1 MEDYKQW
8 IHQNLLPFISISKL
22 QDYINVTNKHIRIFR
37 MFKEAAVPPIY
48 PSIFFQPP
56 LDPKMYRDA

>member
-1 MEDYKQW
+1 MKDYKQW
-8 IHQNLLPFISISKL
+8 IHQNLL
-22 QDYINVTNKHIRIFR
+22 QDYINVANKYIRIFH